1 MDQKAD
7 ILKENERLLIS
18 LQQLEGIVLAFRSG
32 NVNALVNQP
41 TDSDLSRLRVLEIRY
56 SSSTVRTV
64 DFGSLWAGARFPETV
79 RCATDRIDGG
89 RAWTERMDWNRL

>member
-64 DFGSLWAGARFPETV
+64 DFGSLGPVRSSARELRLRHLATV
-79 RCATDRIDGG
+79 FGL
-89 RAWTERMDWNRL
+89 MP